1 MKNFLAVYVGSESAL
16 ETSGWNVL
24 SAQERSSREQ
34 AGMAAWGNW
43 MIANAGVVVD
53 QGGPL
58 GKTKR
63 MAAGGVTD
71 IRNNLAGYVIVR
83 AESHAVAAQLFRNH
97 PHFMLFPG
105 DSVEIMEC
113 LPIPGA
119 PEPPKEQGRA

>member
-16 ETSGWNVL
+16 ETSGWNAL
-24 SAQERSSREQ
+24 SAQERSAREQ
-34 AGMAAWGNW
+34 AGMAGWGNW
-43 MIANAGVVVD
+43 MITNAGVVVD
-53 QGGPL
+53 HGGPL

-83 AESHAVAAQLFRNH
+83 AESHAAAAQLFRNH

-119 PEPPKEQGRA
+119 PEPPKERGRA